1 MFVKISCNKRW
12 NTFFSKRGS
21 SNLTIFGVSYCRSF
35 LTVAKNCEFES
46 SINFTI
52 SLRSSI
58 RILHREEEAAARLFV
73 AKRKND
79 MALQMTSRE
88 RRLQAS
94 RGMTRNRIVLRTFH
108 SRKCDL
114 VKSDLDIEQGR
125 FLSRA
130 QRRQD
135 PRLSANAVLQRNS
148 RLA

>member
-1 MFVKISCNKRW
+1 M
-12 NTFFSKRGS
+12 
-21 SNLTIFGVSYCRSF
+21 
-35 LTVAKNCEFES
+35 
-46 SINFTI
+46 
-52 SLRSSI
+52 
-58 RILHREEEAAARLFV
+58 HREEEAAARLFV